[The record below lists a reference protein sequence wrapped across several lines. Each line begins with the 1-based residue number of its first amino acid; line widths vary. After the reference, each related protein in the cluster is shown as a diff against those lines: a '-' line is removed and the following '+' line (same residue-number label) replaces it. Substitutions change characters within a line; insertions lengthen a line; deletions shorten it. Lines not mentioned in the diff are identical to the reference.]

1 MMTIRRF
8 LQVAVVLLLAAAGV
22 VGAAFH
28 APVQAQETTAT
39 EDSQRAK
46 VRELVK
52 LLDDPEV
59 RAWLESAP
67 RAESTAPASIASR
80 LAGWDDALRDHLSAM
95 AAAFRNLPAETAR
108 VAQRLADDRD
118 GHGPGTVIALLL
130 GLVAIGY
137 AAEWLTR
144 RAMRGAG
151 DLRRPRSAGA
161 AGDDFAAQALSSL
174 APVLV
179 FAVVSLGAFL
189 AFGWPPLLRK
199 IVLTYLTAFIVV
211 RLVAALSEL
220 LLGRVRPIPESTS
233 DATSAA
239 FWQRR
244 VVLFAAYLMAGW
256 ATLGLLPAVGFSAD
270 TTQLLGYLA
279 GVGLLALA
287 IESVWHAPRA
297 TGVRSLARKWLLTI
311 FLIVLW
317 GLWCIGLNMA
327 LWLGI
332 YALLLPKALS
342 AAGQIAQ
349 SIVARWQPQ
358 TGAISV
364 YDVLIV
370 RGARAAVVLLAVLWL
385 GLVLNVGP
393 GAVVSAD
400 TIGSQLMRGL
410 LRGVATLLVADLIW
424 QLIKTYIDRRL
435 AAGGGNDP
443 AAETLPKGRM
453 HTLLPIFRNALAV
466 LIATIA
472 GLMVLAELGVEIGP
486 LIAGA
491 GIFGV
496 AIGFGSQTLVKD
508 IVSGVFYLLDD
519 AFRVGEYIQSGS
531 YKGTVESFS
540 LRSVRLRHHRGAVF
554 TVPFGSLGAVQ
565 NMSRDWAIDKFLIR
579 VPFETD
585 IKLVKKLTKAVGAA
599 LLEDPEIAPNILQ
612 TVKMKGVEQFGDYGM
627 ELSFGVTTKPG
638 YQTSVR
644 RRAYS
649 MIRDSFAANG
659 IEFARPS
666 VSIGSEDSP
675 AAAGAASVMVA
686 RQKMAES
693 AQG

>member
-8 LQVAVVLLLAAAGV
+8 LQVAAVLLLAVAGV

-28 APVQAQETTAT
+28 EPVQAQEATTT

-46 VRELVK
+46 IREFVK

-67 RAESTAPASIASR
+67 TAGSTAPASIASR
-80 LAGWDDALRDHLSAM
+80 LTGWDDALRDHLSAM
-95 AAAFRNLPAETAR
+95 AAAFRNLPAEGAR
-108 VAQRLADDRD
+108 VVQRLADDRD
-118 GHGPGTVIALLL
+118 NHGPGIVIMLLL
-130 GLVAIGY
+130 GLVALGY

-144 RAMRGAG
+144 RAMPGAG
-151 DLRRPRSAGA
+151 NLQRPESAAA

-179 FAVVSLGAFL
+179 FTVVSLGAFL

-211 RLVAALSEL
+211 RLVAALSAL
-220 LLGRVRPIPESTS
+220 LLGRVRSMRESTS

-256 ATLGLLPAVGFSAD
+256 ATLSLLPAVGFSAD
-270 TTQLLGYLA
+270 ATQLLGYLA
-279 GVGLLALA
+279 GIGLLALA
-287 IESVWHAPRA
+287 IESVWHAPQA
-297 TGVRSLARKWLLTI
+297 AGVRSIARKWLLTI

-317 GLWCIGLNMA
+317 GLWCIGLTMA

-332 YALLLPKALS
+332 YALLLPKVIS
-342 AAGQIAQ
+342 AAGQVAQ
-349 SIVARWQPQ
+349 SVVARWKPQ
-358 TGAISV
+358 MGAVSV

-370 RGARAAVVLLAVLWL
+370 RGARAAVVLIAVLWL

-400 TIGSQLMRGL
+400 TVGSQLMRGL

-424 QLIKTYIDRRL
+424 QLVKTYIDRTL
-435 AAGGGNDP
+435 AAGAGSDP

-554 TVPFGSLGAVQ
+554 TVPFGALGAVQ

-579 VPFETD
+579 VPFDTD

-599 LLEDPEIAPNILQ
+599 LLEDPEIAPYILQ

-666 VSIGSEDSP
+666 VSVGSEDSP
-675 AAAGAASVMVA
+675 AVAGAASVMVA
-686 RQKMAES
+686 RQKMTES
-693 AQG
+693 AEG